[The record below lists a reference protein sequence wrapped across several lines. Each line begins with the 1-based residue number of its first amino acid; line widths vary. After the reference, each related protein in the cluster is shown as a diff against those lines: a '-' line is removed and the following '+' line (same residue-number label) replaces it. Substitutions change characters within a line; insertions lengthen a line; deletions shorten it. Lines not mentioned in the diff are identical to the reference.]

1 MFGYAFGISDVRVTL
16 GNTEIDC
23 LQKIYPVG
31 RWVAAAFAGSV
42 KIGFAMIDMLSKI
55 GNAIEEPYAIVP
67 GVLAREA
74 PAYARKVFER
84 FAESERQ
91 LASHLMLISSD
102 PQENNGNPTWAR
114 CYVHIL
120 KSPEFEPEEIKV
132 HQMGS
137 IGIGSVYDE
146 CRAII
151 DGFSQNFDRRIFHM
165 KAGVGNRGGM
175 GTSIGDDLTR
185 LLTRAQPKSI
195 SSHLHYCW
203 VYRGQIIIE
212 NNNRDTKGNWTIMP
226 LGHTQDQ
233 FDDRAEALDEGA
245 VAFRMPPLA
254 TTWNELDEILKNRNL
269 NSACAVA

>member
-1 MFGYAFGISDVRVTL
+1 
-16 GNTEIDC
+16 
-23 LQKIYPVG
+23 
-31 RWVAAAFAGSV
+31 
-42 KIGFAMIDMLSKI
+42 
-55 GNAIEEPYAIVP
+55 
-67 GVLAREA
+67 
-74 PAYARKVFER
+74 
-84 FAESERQ
+84 
-91 LASHLMLISSD
+91 
-102 PQENNGNPTWAR
+102 
-114 CYVHIL
+114 
-120 KSPEFEPEEIKV
+120 
-132 HQMGS
+132 
-137 IGIGSVYDE
+137 
-146 CRAII
+146 
-151 DGFSQNFDRRIFHM
+151 
-165 KAGVGNRGGM
+165 M